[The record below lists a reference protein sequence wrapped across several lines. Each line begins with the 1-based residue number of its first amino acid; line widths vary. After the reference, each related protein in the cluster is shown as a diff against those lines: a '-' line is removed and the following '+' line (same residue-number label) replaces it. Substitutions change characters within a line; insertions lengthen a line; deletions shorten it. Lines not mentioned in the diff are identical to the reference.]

1 MIQVLSVGAA
11 VAFAALSV
19 FGITEARAQSAIGCP
34 STDPTASDCLQIF
47 NPDGSQASL
56 LAITESD
63 ELADP
68 NRIWSIGGVVGTDPA
83 LTDTWVFELTE
94 PGTGAISD
102 VVGVIST
109 TGGGTAIAFMS
120 DAENGSTVFP
130 PGPFTTT
137 LTETSS
143 PVDVS
148 ILMDAA
154 DRAAGFKVFFQS
166 DLDATVPEPTTWA
179 MMLLGF
185 AGLAYAGWRR
195 SVKAR
200 PFARLA

>member
-1 MIQVLSVGAA
+1 VPAA
-11 VAFAALSV
+11 RPHDKPTQLIFGVDGRAL
-19 FGITEARAQSAIGCP
+19 ELQARQAVERSLIP
-34 STDPTASDCLQIF
+34 
-47 NPDGSQASL
+47 QASL

-120 DAENGSTVFP
+120 DAENGSTVFLLVRTP
-130 PGPFTTT
+130 QPLLRPQARS
-137 LTETSS
+137 TSAS
-143 PVDVS
+143 
-148 ILMDAA
+148 
-154 DRAAGFKVFFQS
+154 
-166 DLDATVPEPTTWA
+166 
-179 MMLLGF
+179 
-185 AGLAYAGWRR
+185 
-195 SVKAR
+195 
-200 PFARLA
+200 